1 MADTLDAV
9 SNAVEGQQVNGRHS
23 SSTIKEPS
31 KKDLV
36 GILLSAEEIESKG
49 TSLVLVSIQDIDDEV
64 VTLSTS
70 PGYWKKV
77 GKLFPP
83 DSIVKVNYESRVAG
97 KTGYKDASGNMV
109 AHTSDGNN
117 LVGITRFSSI
127 AFQRMMDEQSKS
139 SDIAVISSVEV
150 DRVSAV
156 AQYLSAYVKR

>member
-1 MADTLDAV
+1 MSETLNV
-9 SNAVEGQQVNGRHS
+9 LQNAT
-23 SSTIKEPS
+23 SSTISSTGSTGSIKEPQ
-31 KKDLV
+31 KRDLV

-49 TSLVLVSIQDIDDEV
+49 TSLILVSIQDIDDEV

-83 DSIVKVNYESRVAG
+83 DSIVKISYEARVAG
-97 KTGYKDASGNMV
+97 KTGYKDASGNMIP
-109 AHTSDGNN
+109 HTSDGNN

-127 AFQRMMDEQSKS
+127 SYQRMLDDQSKS
-139 SDIAVISSVEV
+139 IDIAVISSVES
-150 DRVSAV
+150 DRVNAV

>member
-1 MADTLDAV
+1 MSETLNV
-9 SNAVEGQQVNGRHS
+9 LQNATS
-23 SSTIKEPS
+23 SISSTGSIKEPQ
-31 KKDLV
+31 KRDLI

-49 TSLVLVSIQDIDDEV
+49 TSLILVSIQDIDDEV

-83 DSIVKVNYESRVAG
+83 DSIVKVSYESRVAN
-97 KTGYKDASGNMV
+97 KTGYKDANGQMV

-127 AFQRMMDEQSKS
+127 SYQRMLDEQSKS
-139 SDIAVISSVEV
+139 SDIAVISSVEA
-150 DRVSAV
+150 DRVNAV
-156 AQYLSAYVKR
+156 ATYLSAYVKR